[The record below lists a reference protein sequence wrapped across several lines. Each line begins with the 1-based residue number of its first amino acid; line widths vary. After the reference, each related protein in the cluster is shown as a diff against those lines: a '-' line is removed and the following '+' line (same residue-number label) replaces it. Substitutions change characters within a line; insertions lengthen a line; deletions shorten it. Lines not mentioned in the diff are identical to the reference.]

1 MLEVYADS
9 MCSLYAIDSTK
20 LIFPLF
26 INSFS
31 ILLPSNSY
39 QTASNRRLPLNPGQ
53 KLQRRAGSIE
63 FCRQRILILSLM
75 YYLNVKIFEEYNFSS
90 NTHSYFE
97 SAHYERSTQIFVIQ
111 GRSQKKNKWGQIF
124 SQAEA
129 IDVKT

>member
-1 MLEVYADS
+1 
-9 MCSLYAIDSTK
+9 
-20 LIFPLF
+20 
-26 INSFS
+26 
-31 ILLPSNSY
+31 
-39 QTASNRRLPLNPGQ
+39 
-53 KLQRRAGSIE
+53 
-63 FCRQRILILSLM
+63 M

-90 NTHSYFE
+90 ETESYFE